1 MYRLSILLPTLLCA
15 CTAALHD
22 GTFPSGSQSLISNAD
37 HDALYTVDTDGGKV
51 VRYDPATGDLS
62 SVEVGAEPIRLA
74 RAGDRVFA
82 TLRASR
88 SVAVLE
94 DKGGVLSRVTT
105 FEVGAE
111 PVGIVAREDGTRLYV
126 ALSAQDAV
134 VEVDAT
140 SFAVLRTWSVEG
152 QPTWLALHPSGDA
165 VYVGSAMG
173 GGITSIDLADGGAVT
188 TLDLPAIY
196 GAGEDGA
203 QRFTRR
209 VTGDLYVA
217 PDGASVAIPAMY
229 IDNNNPVSEPGEVE
243 AQSDGYG
250 SVGVGVSRFNPSVI
264 VIPTD
269 NDGNPSPGDAATVL
283 VAGFAQLG
291 EEDEGQASVRSYLS
305 SVTYSPDSSLI
316 YASMEAS
323 QTVVVLSATPVYPED
338 ATDGSMETLA
348 RFDTGGT
355 SISADAAGFSSSPL
369 VLIGTGA
376 GPRGVAFLDHN
387 DAYVDAFLDHSVGA
401 LTAGKAKSLL
411 AEQLSL
417 GFANPQTFRGPTPVE
432 VAEPTLDAD
441 IEAGR
446 RLFFS
451 ATASQMA
458 ADGAGVSCS
467 TCHLQGRND
476 GLTWTFED
484 GVRQTPSLAGAVSA
498 TAPFTWTD
506 EVGTV
511 SDEAQITSS
520 GRMGG
525 NGLSYAE
532 AAQVAAYIESNR
544 AVDLPEKGSA
554 SAAVLRGK
562 AIFERADVACATCH
576 SGERFTDNGAYEMFG
591 LDAVNTPTL
600 VGVAATAPY
609 LHDGSLASLEQV
621 LKASRSGEMG
631 DTSMLSDDELADL
644 EAYLRSL

>member
-1 MYRLSILLPTLLCA
+1 MNRFSILLPTLLCA

-37 HDALYTVDTDGGKV
+37 HDALYSVDTDGGKV
-51 VRYDPATGDLS
+51 VRYSPATGDLS
-62 SVEVGAEPIRLA
+62 SVEVGVEPVRLA

-82 TLRASR
+82 TLRGGR

-94 DKGGVLSRVTT
+94 DNGGTLSLVTT

-126 ALSAQDAV
+126 ALSAQDTV
-134 VEVDAT
+134 VEVDVA
-140 SFAVLRTWSVEG
+140 SLSVLRSWSVGG

-173 GGITSIDLADGGAVT
+173 GGIASIDLKDGGAVT
-188 TLDLPAIY
+188 ELDLPAIY
-196 GAGEDGA
+196 GAGDDGS

-217 PDGASVAIPAMY
+217 PDGSSVAIPAMY

-243 AQSDGYG
+243 TQSDGYG

-264 VIPTD
+264 IVPTD
-269 NDGNPSPGDAATVL
+269 NGGNASPADAATVL
-283 VAGFAQLG
+283 VAGSAQLG
-291 EEDEGQASVRSYLS
+291 EEDEGLSAVRSYLS
-305 SVTYSPDSSLI
+305 SVTYSPDGALI

-323 QTVVVLSATPVYPED
+323 ETVVVLSSTPVYPED
-338 ATDGSMETLA
+338 ATDGSMEDLA
-348 RFDTGGT
+348 RFDTGGS

-376 GPRGVAFLDHN
+376 GPRGVAFLGKN
-387 DAYVDAFLDHSVGA
+387 DAYVDTFLDHGVGA
-401 LTAGKAKSLL
+401 LTAGKAKSLIADQL
-411 AEQLSL
+411 AV
-417 GFANPQTFRGPTPVE
+417 GFVNPQTFRGASVVE
-432 VAEPTLDAD
+432 IAERTLDPD

-467 TCHLQGRND
+467 TCHLQGSND

-484 GVRQTPSLAGAVSA
+484 GVRQTPSLRGAVSV

-525 NGLSYAE
+525 DGLSYAE

-544 AVDLPEKGSA
+544 AVDLPEKGST
-554 SAAVLRGK
+554 SAEVLRGK

-576 SGERFTDNGAYEMFG
+576 SGERLTDNAFYEMFG
-591 LDAVNTPTL
+591 LEAVNTPTL

-621 LKASRSGEMG
+621 LKSSRSGEMG
-631 DTSMLSDDELADL
+631 DTSMLSDAELGDL